1 MKYQFISAHTGQYP
15 MKVMFESLGIKP
27 SGYYDW
33 LGRAPSE
40 REKQDGILK
49 EHISSLHQQSN
60 GRYGYRP
67 MYGHLP
73 DIGIHCGRDRT
84 LRLMQELGLEG
95 VQEKGFKAQCTDSN
109 HNFGYSP
116 NLLACMGKP
125 TACDQVWVA
134 DTTYLKTDTAWC
146 YLATVMDLYSRRIL
160 GWSVSSRNDSALVCR
175 ALEAAVSTRGGQMP
189 AGICHHSDRGSTY
202 ACGKYSQ
209 LLEKYSMKPSM
220 SRKGNCYENAAMES
234 FYGKYK
240 QSSVRGRKFANE
252 TEARSNAFEYIEVF
266 YNRFRKH
273 SSLGYKSPVQFEA
286 MASQNQSASQPM
298 QPASITNN

>member
-1 MKYQFISAHTGQYP
+1 MKYQFISEHTDQYP
-15 MKVMFESLGIKP
+15 MNVMFETLGIKP

-33 LGRAPSE
+33 LVRPPSE
-40 REKQDGILK
+40 REKQDSILK
-49 EHISSLHQQSN
+49 EQISSLHKRAN

-67 MYGHLP
+67 MYEHLP
-73 DIGIHCGRDRT
+73 DVGIRCGRDRT
-84 LRLMQELGLEG
+84 LRLMKELGLEG
-95 VQEKGFKAQCTDSN
+95 IQKKSFRAQCTDSN

-116 NLLACMGKP
+116 NHLANIGKP
-125 TACDQVWVA
+125 TGCDKVWVS
-134 DTTYLKTDTAWC
+134 DTTHLKTDTGWC

-202 ACGKYSQ
+202 ACGKYTQ
-209 LLEKYSMKPSM
+209 LLAKYRMEPSM
-220 SRKGNCYENAAMES
+220 SRKGNCYDNAAMES

-240 QSSVRGRKFANE
+240 QSSVRGRQFANE
-252 TEARSNAFEYIEVF
+252 EEARSNAFEYIEVF

-286 MASQNQSASQPM
+286 MALGNQPVSRPL
-298 QPASITNN
+298 QPACITNN